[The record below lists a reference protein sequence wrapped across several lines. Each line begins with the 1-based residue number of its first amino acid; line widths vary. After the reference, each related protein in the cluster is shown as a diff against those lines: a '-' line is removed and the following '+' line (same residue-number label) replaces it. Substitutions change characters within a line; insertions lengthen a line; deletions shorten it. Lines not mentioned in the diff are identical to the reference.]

1 LIVNAFN
8 DVPDD
13 LRNQGPSQLAPGQ
26 LLDEVLS
33 RVRRGIA
40 MGQR

>member
-8 DVPDD
+8 DAPDD
-13 LRNQGPSQLAPGQ
+13 LRKPGPSQLALGQ

-40 MGQR
+40 MGLR